1 MVLLEPNPFYLL
13 NQHGRIGAYNECLEL
28 RNCIKK
34 FGSKGEWV
42 RVAEKFADY
51 FLADHSWKGM
61 PEKNRQTFIDRLP
74 PNFHEWDAVLYEETT
89 SIDLKDISAKTLV
102 VSGSNTRRIFREIA
116 ELLSKV
122 CPNWTFTELA
132 KVGHAAPITH
142 TAIINKIIEEF
153 LDGNQ

>member
-1 MVLLEPNPFYLL
+1 MSGVEKL
-13 NQHGRIGAYNECLEL
+13 H
-28 RNCIKK
+28 KK

-42 RVAEKFADY
+42 KVAEKFADY
-51 FLADHSWKGM
+51 FLADYSWDGM
-61 PEKNRQTFIDRLP
+61 PEKHRQTFIDRLP
-74 PNFHEWDAVLYEETT
+74 PNFYEWDAVLNEETT
-89 SIDLKDISAKTLV
+89 SNDLKDISAKTLV

-142 TAIINKIIEEF
+142 TAKINKVIEEF
-153 LDGNQ
+153 LDGNQRLSLENNIL